1 MNPIQNVS
9 KTGLEQISAVRER
22 QRSDPRMM
30 MSLPDVCLMLGLKM
44 TTVQNLANDGALVA
58 VLDGRRR
65 LIVASSVYD
74 HVVNNITRAYQ
85 ADGKPVKA
93 HAFRGKRP
101 HELKG
106 VA

>member
-1 MNPIQNVS
+1 MVGPPQCRPPMNHAKRVS
-9 KTGLEQISAVRER
+9 GI
-22 QRSDPRMM
+22 
-30 MSLPDVCLMLGLKM
+30 LKM
-44 TTVQNLANDGALVA
+44 PKAKEICQSSA
-58 VLDGRRR
+58 
-65 LIVASSVYD
+65 SVYD